1 FSLHDQHSYFGLNAY
16 DIKQQSYYS
25 NLIFNSIISNTMNKF
40 AVGLNMTYDKYTEN
54 VIVPDVTGDYSRID
68 NSVGA
73 FFEYTYDNDD
83 NFSMI
88 VGVRAD
94 VHNRLGAFLTPRL
107 HLRYAPW
114 AGGVIRASAGRGKR
128 AANIFA
134 ENQQLFA
141 SSRVFSILNTD
152 GKVYGLDP
160 EIAWNYGMSFS
171 QSFKLFGR
179 PADAGFDLYRTDF

>member
-1 FSLHDQHSYFGLNAY
+1 NTERLDLSAKVGYVFPDMPYQTIGWQNAFSLHDQHSYFGLNAY

-88 VGVRAD
+88 AGVRAD

-107 HLRYAPW
+107 HLRY
-114 AGGVIRASAGRGKR
+114 
-128 AANIFA
+128 
-134 ENQQLFA
+134 
-141 SSRVFSILNTD
+141 
-152 GKVYGLDP
+152 
-160 EIAWNYGMSFS
+160 
-171 QSFKLFGR
+171 
-179 PADAGFDLYRTDF
+179 